1 MQAMSPS
8 ELSWL
13 WACLRTILKILENP
27 FPCTTDADRW
37 IPLYLLMWSVPP
49 TSEQHSLF
57 LNIKS
62 KIQASDHADFLW
74 LLFGMYRASTAP
86 ISATVYAGPYPI
98 IITTSIQEENR
109 PQFKHNRQCV
119 CCNTGQ
125 RRNDNVESTTAK
137 SITYNFVQHLTS
149 LMFHQTFSFTSLKH
163 SGSISKISTAPA

>member
-8 ELSWL
+8 ELPCL
-13 WACLRTILKILENP
+13 WACLKTKGLENP
-27 FPCTTDADRW
+27 FSCTTNTDESLC
-37 IPLYLLMWSVPP
+37 IFSCGLYPLQVSSTHCFWTSRAKPKHQTMW
-49 TSEQHSLF
+49 TSYGWSLGC
-57 LNIKS
+57 IGHV
-62 KIQASDHADFLW
+62 QP
-74 LLFGMYRASTAP
+74 P
-86 ISATVYAGPYPI
+86 ISATVYAGAYPI

-109 PQFKHNRQCV
+109 PQFKHNRQCA

-163 SGSISKISTAPA
+163 SESISKISTTPA